1 MRVIKKE
8 VDTLRRK
15 IYTELLKW
23 KEEEAGRTALL
34 IDGARRVGK
43 SYIVENF
50 AKQEYKSYIIIDF
63 NRVNQEVTELFEN
76 YLNDLDLFFMYLSN
90 YYNVKL
96 YERDTLIIFD
106 EVQLFPRARAAIKYL
121 VADGR
126 YDYIETGSL
135 MSIKKNVKD
144 IVIPSEERHLRMY
157 PLDFEEFLW
166 ALDNESLM
174 DFIKVFFEKKK
185 PLGAALHRK
194 AMDYFRQYMI
204 VGGMPQAVERYVET
218 KDFERVDRVKRDILE
233 LYRADIVKHAQG
245 YEMKVEQIFDDIP
258 AQLQKHDKKFKL
270 SSLKKE
276 ARFRDYEDAIFWL
289 SDAMIVNVCYN
300 STAPNIGLKLN
311 MDRVTMKCYM
321 ADTGLLISHAFDENG
336 IVSEEIYK
344 KLLFDKLEVNK
355 GMIME
360 NIVAQ
365 MLVASGHKLYFYNN
379 PSRDDASLR
388 MEIDFL
394 IAKSKITS
402 KHNISPI
409 EVKSGG
415 KYTLTSLKK
424 CREKYTEQ
432 LDTLYVLHKND
443 LKVEEGIVYL
453 PLYMTPLL

>member
-1 MRVIKKE
+1 M
-8 VDTLRRK
+8 RRK
-15 IYTELLKW
+15 IYTELFKW

>member
-1 MRVIKKE
+1 M
-8 VDTLRRK
+8 DTLRRK

-63 NRVNQEVTELFEN
+63 NRVNQEVTDLFEN

>member
-63 NRVNQEVTELFEN
+63 NRGNQEVTELFEN

>member
-1 MRVIKKE
+1 M
-8 VDTLRRK
+8 RRK

-365 MLVASGHKLYFYNN
+365 MLVVSGHKLYFYNN